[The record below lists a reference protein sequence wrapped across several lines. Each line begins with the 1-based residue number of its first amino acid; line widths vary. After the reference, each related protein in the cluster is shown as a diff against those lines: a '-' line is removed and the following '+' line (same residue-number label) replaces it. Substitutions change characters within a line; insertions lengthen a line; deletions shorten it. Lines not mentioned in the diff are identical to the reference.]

1 MKYARLVS
9 LLLAVALLGVIF
21 AACDTTDPAMKAA
34 AGTYVGEYTKLVGDE
49 TKTEESFQL
58 TLKADGTGAQE
69 REGIRFNVT
78 WTLEG
83 ENFTMTETFIGDP
96 VEYTGT
102 LKDGKLHLYNGDPE
116 YIFTREYF
124 YTKQ

>member
-1 MKYARLVS
+1 
-9 LLLAVALLGVIF
+9 
-21 AACDTTDPAMKAA
+21 MKAA

-58 TLKADGTGAQE
+58 TLKADGTGVQE

-83 ENFTMTETFIGDP
+83 ESFTMTETFIGDP

-124 YTKQ
+124 YAKQ